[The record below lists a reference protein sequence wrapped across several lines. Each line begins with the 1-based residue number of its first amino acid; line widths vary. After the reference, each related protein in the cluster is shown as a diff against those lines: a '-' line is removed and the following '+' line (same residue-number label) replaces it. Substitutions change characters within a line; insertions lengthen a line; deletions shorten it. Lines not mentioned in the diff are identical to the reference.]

1 MKRPVELPPIL
12 TGGEEHQI
20 RQLRDY
26 LIRLAQQL
34 NEEEDSPGGGNVR
47 TADNRGEGNHA

>member
-1 MKRPVELPPIL
+1 MIEPPPIL
-12 TGGEEHQI
+12 TGDTQHQV

-34 NEEEDSPGGGNVR
+34 NDMARDAAGQPG
-47 TADNRGEGNHA
+47 A